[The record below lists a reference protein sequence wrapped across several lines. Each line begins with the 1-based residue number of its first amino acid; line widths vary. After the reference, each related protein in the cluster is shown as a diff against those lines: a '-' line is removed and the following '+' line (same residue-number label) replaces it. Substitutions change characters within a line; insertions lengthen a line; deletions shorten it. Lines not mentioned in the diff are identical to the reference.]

1 MHPAELLGRGA
12 DDEHRHFTK
21 VLGAQLDDARRLLL
35 GVLEQLHPM
44 VGEHFLR
51 RTGACV
57 QEAGHIELDRVV
69 RLGQVGK
76 LGLAPD

>member
-1 MHPAELLGRGA
+1 
-12 DDEHRHFTK
+12 
-21 VLGAQLDDARRLLL
+21 
-35 GVLEQLHPM
+35 M

-51 RTGACV
+51 RAGACV

-76 LGLAPD
+76 LGLASDRAR

>member
-1 MHPAELLGRGA
+1 
-12 DDEHRHFTK
+12 
-21 VLGAQLDDARRLLL
+21 
-35 GVLEQLHPM
+35 M